1 MMKKTEIRLGA
12 NLGSAVAC
20 LAALLALAS
29 GIGVS
34 ACGEKSES
42 PPAKIKLH
50 SFDLGLDWFPNPD
63 HVAIYE
69 SAAKGYFGDVG
80 LDVKPHVPSD
90 PAAPIKQV
98 AAARGALP
106 I

>member
-1 MMKKTEIRLGA
+1 MATLATVLTLAGA
-12 NLGSAVAC
+12 
-20 LAALLALAS
+20 
-29 GIGVS
+29 GVLS

-42 PPAKIKLH
+42 APAKITPH
-50 SFDLGLDWFPNPD
+50 SFELGLDWFANPD

-69 SAAKGYFGDVG
+69 AAAKGYFADVG

-98 AAARGALP
+98 AAGRVDLAISYEP
-106 I
+106 